1 MSGPVEVE
9 QRYALRTFR
18 VDRRRG
24 VLLPIAEPDQW
35 RRERWLL
42 EAWQYGVCV
51 AQCPHELSHQPPV
64 ADCCC
69 GTYGSLSLSALVA
82 DCGDLAENIVA
93 VVSME
98 GPRIIVADGE
108 VRASAA
114 RVVAYWCNPDPG
126 LDAARAV
133 LAEQCSA
140 ATVFA
145 DRAMMVSA
153 YGLDEVG
160 DVDAVFGS
168 DAPGEA
174 TVVGVRPGES
184 EVWAASWTGRCQR
197 GLWRARA
204 LAATYG
210 WNRMG
215 SIAADVVRDL
225 VALVL
230 IPGLFAY
237 ALATLGTEVVASRWD
252 GAAPLSADWVAH
264 AEQIGSGGTA
274 TTAALLAGA
283 YGLHVAM
290 YLVVTVAGAAS
301 TLLAMTGLLL
311 VLATL
316 FRAAC
321 AGPVSLGHAL
331 VGTAYRT
338 AEPLAKAAV
347 FVSVYALV
355 AHFAL
360 LHLGPVAVFV
370 VVALAGRFGVD
381 YYGASVGE
389 AIDAGVGAVVRRLNS
404 AQSVSREEGV
414 RSW

>member
-1 MSGPVEVE
+1 MSEPIEVD

-24 VLLPIAEPDQW
+24 VLLPVAEPDQW

-51 AQCPHELSHQPPV
+51 AHCPHEGSHQPPV

-69 GTYGSLSLSALVA
+69 GTYGSLSLSALVS

-98 GPRIIVADGE
+98 GPGIIAVDGE

-114 RVVAYWCNPDPG
+114 RVVAYWCNPDPR
-126 LDAARAV
+126 LDDARTV

-140 ATVFA
+140 ATVFT
-145 DRAMMVSA
+145 DRAMMVST

-160 DVDAVFGS
+160 DVDAVF

-174 TVVGVRPGES
+174 TVVGARAGES
-184 EVWAASWTGRCQR
+184 EVWAASWPGRCQR
-197 GLWRARA
+197 SLWRAQT

-210 WNRMG
+210 WNRMRLV
-215 SIAADVVRDL
+215 ATDVVRDL

-237 ALATLGTEVVASRWD
+237 ALATIGSDAVASTWD
-252 GAAPLSADWVAH
+252 GATPLSPAWVAH
-264 AEQIGSGGTA
+264 AEHLGSGDA
-274 TTAALLAGA
+274 STTAALVAA
-283 YGLHVAM
+283 TYGLHVAM
-290 YLVVTVAGAAS
+290 YLMVTVAGAAS

-311 VLATL
+311 GLVTL
-316 FRAAC
+316 FRSAC
-321 AGPVSLGHAL
+321 AGPVSFGHAV
-331 VGTAYRT
+331 VGAAYRA

-355 AHFAL
+355 AHFPL

-370 VVALAGRFGVD
+370 AVALAGRFGVD

-389 AIDAGVGAVVRRLNS
+389 AIDAGVGAVVRRLNRS
-404 AQSVSREEGV
+404 QPVRAEGV